1 MGTPNTDLKQYATE
15 NQEAACAPAEPKAE
29 AHWQARTRF
38 CHRISLSI
46 LSCSELSVK
55 N

>member
-29 AHWQARTRF
+29 ATEQTETKESADKET
-38 CHRISLSI
+38 
-46 LSCSELSVK
+46 
-55 N
+55 